1 MIFALLLAL
10 AAAPD
15 RLVLMDETV
24 EVPPARWRAF
34 DLELRQ
40 RPARI
45 DCNFAVVGGGS
56 GVRVALL
63 RREDLGRLHA
73 GERHREL
80 AATEYERA
88 ASLRYQASE
97 GAYSLVVDNRLEG
110 GEPAA
115 VHVRV
120 ALVFANGMPEAMELP
135 PGRKAVVIALS
146 ILFFAAVVFF
156 AGRKLGPALFTRP
169 PRNPPPPLWG

>member
-1 MIFALLLAL
+1 MILALLLAL

-24 EVPPARWRAF
+24 QVPAARWRAF

-45 DCNFAVVGGGS
+45 DCNFAVAGGGS

-63 RREDLGRLHA
+63 RRDDLDRLRD
-73 GERHREL
+73 GVRHREL

-88 ASLRYQASE
+88 ASLRYQASA

-110 GEPAA
+110 RAPAA

-120 ALVFANGMPEAMELP
+120 VLTFIDGATEAIELP
-135 PGRKAVVIALS
+135 PGRKAVVILLS
-146 ILFFAAVVFF
+146 ILFFAAVAFF
-156 AGRKLGPALFTRP
+156 AGRRLLPALLSRG

>member
-1 MIFALLLAL
+1 MILALLLAL

-24 EVPPARWRAF
+24 QVPAAQWRAF

-40 RPARI
+40 KPALVT
-45 DCNFAVVGGGS
+45 CNFAVVHGGS
-56 GVRVALL
+56 GVRMALL
-63 RREDLGRLHA
+63 RRDDLDRLRA

-88 ASLRYQASE
+88 ASLRYPVS
-97 GAYSLVVDNRLEG
+97 GGVYSLVLDNRLEG
-110 GEPAA
+110 REPAA
-115 VHVRV
+115 VHLRI
-120 ALVFANGMPEAMELP
+120 ALVFADGMPEAIELA

-146 ILFFAAVVFF
+146 ILFFAAVLYF
-156 AGRKLGPALFTRP
+156 AGRKLGPAVFKSP